1 MMKDQ
6 SELAQN
12 IIEIYKKHGRA
23 WTELRGQFLYEKA
36 WLDHFLSLLPEHST
50 ILDLGCGSAK
60 PIAAYLIA
68 QGHSVVGVDSSEVMI
83 EIAQENFPEQSW
95 IQADMRQMDL
105 GQKFQGILAWDSFF
119 HLTQDDQRA
128 MFSIFQKLAQPRAVL
143 MFTSGPSHGEA
154 IGELFGDALYHSS
167 LSQEEY
173 RALLKQHGFKVV
185 KMIAEDK
192 ECAGH
197 TVWLA
202 KKIDEE
208 ILNKNVE
215 HRKSLKK

>member
-12 IIEIYKKHGRA
+12 IIEIYKKHARA

-36 WLDHFLSLLPEHST
+36 WLDHFLSLLPDHST

-60 PIAAYLIA
+60 PIAAYLIV

-83 EIAQENFPEQSW
+83 EMAQENFPEQVW
-95 IQADMRQMDL
+95 IEADMRTVDL
-105 GQKFQGILAWDSFF
+105 SQKFQGILAWDSFF
-119 HLTQDDQRA
+119 HLTQDDQRQ
-128 MFSIFQKLAQPRAVL
+128 MFEQFSIFAEQSTVL
-143 MFTSGPSHGEA
+143 MFTSGPNHGEA
-154 IGELFGDALYHSS
+154 IGNLFGEALYHAS
-167 LSQEEY
+167 LAAEEY
-173 RALLKQHGFKVV
+173 KQLLNDHGFQVI
-185 KMIAEDK
+185 KMIAEDA

-202 KKIDEE
+202 QKID
-208 ILNKNVE
+208 
-215 HRKSLKK
+215 